1 MILNRD
7 CWDEKSLPQMCH
19 ILHAPAS
26 TPQLWAEEESDVM
39 RSQAVVSCSKVR
51 SPAERCMMRRQS
63 GPLFW
68 VLLGSNL
75 IAALGLGF
83 VDHAFSQSAKA
94 KFKGAAASNEDL
106 SKYISKLN
114 RDESP
119 IAVGKTVTLV
129 LANGKIL
136 SELEVTEL
144 LLGSESEILKSLS
157 VADRDGKKKQK
168 LGATSLTRI
177 RSGDHDFN
185 VVLDPSR
192 KGHVLID
199 VAARDA
205 DVNERLKTMQQRL
218 WPEPTDEERAKTIA
232 DYKEFLKRVQASYQ
246 APCFLQETEF
256 FLFFTDLPAAQV
268 PPYVANLDKMYFKL
282 CEAFGVPKGKNI
294 FLGKCIIVAFAKE
307 ESFLAFE
314 EKFLDNPNAKGAQ
327 GLAHGSSDGRAII
340 ACFRGHY
347 DVANFGALLVHE
359 TTHGVTHRL
368 RSTVAPPKW
377 IGEGMADWAAHAVV
391 PRKSAFDRQKESV
404 VKVQKS
410 GSLGGNFFDQDA
422 KLEAWQYDIASH
434 LVSFL
439 AQLDPGRFRAFFMNI
454 KEGDTPEEALA
465 RSYGLTPAEL
475 LTQYGR
481 SIGVA
486 NLRP

>member
-1 MILNRD
+1 
-7 CWDEKSLPQMCH
+7 
-19 ILHAPAS
+19 
-26 TPQLWAEEESDVM
+26 
-39 RSQAVVSCSKVR
+39 
-51 SPAERCMMRRQS
+51 MRRQF

-68 VLLGSNL
+68 VLLGSFFV
-75 IAALGLGF
+75 AAFELGLA
-83 VDHAFSQSAKA
+83 DNAFAQSAKL
-94 KFKGAAASNEDL
+94 KSNGATASNEDL
-106 SKYISKLN
+106 ARYIPNLN

-119 IAVGKTVTLV
+119 IAVGKTVTVV
-129 LANGKIL
+129 LTNGKIL
-136 SELEVTEL
+136 SEVEVTEL

-157 VADRDGKKKQK
+157 VAESDGKKKQK
-168 LGATSLTRI
+168 IAAALIARI
-177 RSGDHDFN
+177 RAGDHEFD
-185 VVLDPSR
+185 VVLDPSK

-199 VAARDA
+199 VATRPIRLDQRPIRSPLPDA
-205 DVNERLKTMQQRL
+205 IVNERLKSKNERL
-218 WPEPTDEERAKTIA
+218 WPEQTDQERAKTIA

-246 APCFLQETEF
+246 APSYLHETEF

-268 PPYVANLDKMYFKL
+268 PQYVANLDKMYAKL
-282 CEAFGVPKGKNI
+282 CDAFGLPKGKNI

-340 ACFRGHY
+340 ACYRGDR
-347 DVANFGALLVHE
+347 DVAGFGSLMVHE
-359 TTHGVTHRL
+359 TTHGVAHRL
-368 RSTVAPPKW
+368 RSTVPLPKW
-377 IGEGMADWAAHAVV
+377 IGEGMAEWVMHGIV

-404 VKVQKS
+404 QKVQKS
-410 GSLGGNFFDQDA
+410 GSLGGNFFDQNA
-422 KLEAWQYDIASH
+422 KLDGWQYDVASH

-439 AQLDPGRFRAFFMNI
+439 VQLDPGRFRAFVINI